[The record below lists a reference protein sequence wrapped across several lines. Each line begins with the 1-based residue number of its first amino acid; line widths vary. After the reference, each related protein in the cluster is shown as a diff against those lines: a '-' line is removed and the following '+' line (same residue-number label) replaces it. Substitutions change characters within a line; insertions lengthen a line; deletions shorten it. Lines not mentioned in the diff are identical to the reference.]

1 MTTEYLDYSGLQHI
15 VNQLFERGFK
25 GLGLS
30 KNDFTDSYKAVV
42 ESAAN
47 GGKMPFTTTVGASA
61 ADNDRNPTVSK
72 LRVLAVNDTSIF
84 HEHSFAAVPSVKGS
98 DGGQLLLW
106 IREVRPDQGT
116 ITVLPF
122 NNFYTGTAINR
133 FPAIPADAK
142 VYALKSQSEAGEL
155 SVESV
160 LLTSLGFLVEE
171 LYGRPQDG
179 RHPGTIP
186 AGSPVEAIVP
196 HLEMINKEIGYLRSR
211 LDAGG
216 KLIVF
221 DEHYDENPVINNL
234 TELTQEAIQRL
245 IGQGFTPKVVKV
257 GSMAYAGW
265 YIRFDK
271 EGEVSV
277 WGQGWPSFEFDGQ
290 TIPASKSYHE
300 VSQQQHLDLL
310 EKSTGDYWVYD
321 EIGQTGGRSGL
332 MEKVPSNNALSLLTR
347 SVAALEKTRNETAP
361 LSNNE
366 IDTLVNSIFN

>member
-1 MTTEYLDYSGLQHI
+1 MATKYLDYSGLQHI

-47 GGKMPFTTTVGASA
+47 GGKMPFTTTVGAST
-61 ADNDRNPTVSK
+61 ADNDRNPTVSQ

-116 ITVLPF
+116 IIVLPF
-122 NNFYTGTAINR
+122 NNFYSGTAINR

-179 RHPGTIP
+179 RRPGTIP
-186 AGSPVEAIVP
+186 AGSPVGAIVP
-196 HLEMINKEIGYLRSR
+196 HLESVDEELRFLRVR

-216 KLIVF
+216 ELIVF
-221 DEHYDENPVINNL
+221 DEYIEDKSEVSNPTQL
-234 TELTQEAIQRL
+234 TATTIQSL
-245 IGQGFTPKVVKV
+245 LEQGYVPKVVKV
-257 GSMAYAGW
+257 GASAISSVYL
-265 YIRFDK
+265 RFDK
-271 EGEVSV
+271 EGESSV
-277 WGQGWPSFEFDGQ
+277 WGWGWSSFEFDGQ
-290 TIPASKSYHE
+290 TIPAYDDY
-300 VSQQQHLDLL
+300 VVTSQTHQDFMVR
-310 EKSTGDYWVYD
+310 STGEYWVYD
-321 EIGQTGGRSGL
+321 QLSPNEYHFTA
-332 MEKVPSNNALSLLTR
+332 MEKIPSNNALSLLTR
-347 SVAALEKTRNETAP
+347 SVAALEKARNETAP

>member
-1 MTTEYLDYSGLQHI
+1 MATKYLDYSGLQHF

-106 IREVRPDQGT
+106 IREVRTDQGT

-122 NNFYTGTAINR
+122 NNFYSGIAINR

-171 LYGRPQDG
+171 LYGSSQDG
-179 RHPGTIP
+179 WRPGNIP
-186 AGSPVEAIVP
+186 AGSAVGAIVP
-196 HLEMINKEIGYLRSR
+196 HLENVDKGIEYLRNR

-216 KLIVF
+216 KLIV
-221 DEHYDENPVINNL
+221 YDDYYEENPGISDQ
-234 TELTQEAIQRL
+234 TELTQEAIQNL

-257 GSMAYAGW
+257 GASAITSVYL
-265 YIRFDK
+265 RFDK
-271 EGEVSV
+271 EGEASV
-277 WGQGWPSFEFDGQ
+277 WGGKWPSFEFEGQ
-290 TIPASKSYHE
+290 TVPTRKEYVVGLQKHQDFL
-300 VSQQQHLDLL
+300 V
-310 EKSTGDYWVYD
+310 KSTGDYWVYD
-321 EIGQTGGRSGL
+321 FYSPNEHPFTA
-332 MEKVPSNNALSLLTR
+332 MEKLPSDNALSLLTR
-347 SVAALEKTRNETAP
+347 SVAALEKARNETAP